1 VKRIAIALTLVL
13 AACSSG
19 SGESDTS
26 DAPILESTSP
36 SSTATTSPSPS
47 PSDSDGA
54 ATTTTT
60 VVTGDAR
67 FIIGD
72 IVFGDAGSIEVGN
85 LGPDAGDLT
94 GHWLAVHPFYLE
106 MPAITLA
113 PGRSVIVSL
122 DENADPDLV
131 IPAAG
136 LIGPL
141 NSSSGEIG
149 LYASGAF
156 GDPSAMVDYVLW
168 GSTNQVRYPVAVA
181 AGLWPEDATIV
192 VDGSAAGLTIVDR
205 TDPGPQGWA
214 AKAE

>member
-1 VKRIAIALTLVL
+1 MKRIAVALMLVL

-36 SSTATTSPSPS
+36 SSTATTSPSAP
-47 PSDSDGA
+47 DADAA

-67 FIIGD
+67 FIIGG
-72 IVFGDAGSIEVGN
+72 VAFGDSGSIEIGN
-85 LGPDAGDLT
+85 LGPDAGNLT
-94 GHWLAVHPFYLE
+94 GYWLAVHPFYLE
-106 MPAITLA
+106 MPATTLA
-113 PGRSVIVSL
+113 PGRSVVVSL
-122 DENADPDLV
+122 AENADPDLV

-141 NSSSGEIG
+141 SSSSGEVG
-149 LYASGAF
+149 LYSSGAF
-156 GDPSAMVDYVLW
+156 GDPTAMVDYVLW
-168 GSTNQVRYPVAVA
+168 GSTNQARYPVAVA

-192 VDGSAAGLTIVDR
+192 VDGSATGLTIVDR
-205 TDPGPQGWA
+205 TDPGPQGWVA
-214 AKAE
+214 TTE